1 MNIIHSKMVKFINAI
16 TSHDARE
23 NDATQTSEVS
33 KYQII
38 SQPKLDKFQLQCT
51 ANVRSD
57 GQNSIIVTESETHV
71 YMKASSGI
79 TRQRGAHL
87 HCGGARTL
95 GAHRIK

>member
-1 MNIIHSKMVKFINAI
+1 MNIIHSKIVKFINAI

-38 SQPKLDKFQLQCT
+38 SQLNLDKFQLQCT

-57 GQNSIIVTESETHV
+57 GQNLIIVA
-71 YMKASSGI
+71 YMKASSG
-79 TRQRGAHL
+79 TNRQCGAHL
-87 HCGGARTL
+87 HCGGLRTL
-95 GAHRIK
+95 GAHGIK